1 MIAILLFSV
10 VLYVAIAFAL
20 LKVAQWLAGWRAVAA
35 VGLGVVALLAYGSYS
50 IHASCAV
57 EPVFIPPKCDNTK
70 ACGDGK
76 MIFACDSADGAIAY
90 LTANLVHP
98 ITALLTA
105 ILTYLV
111 ARKSRS
117 ITGAT

>member
-20 LKVAQWLAGWRAVAA
+20 LKTALWLSGWRAVVA

-57 EPVFIPPKCDNTK
+57 DPVFVPPKCTDTN

-76 MIFACDSADGAIAY
+76 IIFACDSAGGAIAY

-98 ITALLTA
+98 ITALLTV

-111 ARKSRS
+111 ARKAQRS
-117 ITGAT
+117 TTES